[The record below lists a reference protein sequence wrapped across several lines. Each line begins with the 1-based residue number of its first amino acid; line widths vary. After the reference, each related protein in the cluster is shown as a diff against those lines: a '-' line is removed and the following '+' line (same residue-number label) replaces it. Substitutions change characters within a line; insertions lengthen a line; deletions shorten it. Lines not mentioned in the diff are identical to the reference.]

1 MDIQYHRSMSI
12 RVVFFSDTHLGFD
25 YPLRP
30 RSERPRRGP
39 DFFAN
44 FKRVLDHARRTRA
57 DLVVHGGD
65 FFFRSKVPAPIV
77 DRAYQTL
84 FEFAGNGIPIVIV
97 PGNHER
103 SVLPSSLFLT
113 HPNIHVLDRPR
124 TYHFDIRNECLA
136 VSGFPYLRNVRE
148 RFGAAVDACD
158 ANRRPTHYRLLCLHH
173 AVDGAV
179 VGPGHFTFRGGADV
193 VARTGLP
200 GNVDAVLA
208 GHVHRHQV
216 LEAKVPVVYCGSVER
231 TSFAEKNETKGFC
244 EVLLERGA
252 RSPKITFHPLPSR
265 PMVDFDGRGYP
276 ESARLLDAVVRQS
289 AHWSRE
295 AIVRIRLTSYP
306 DRALSEA
313 LARVV
318 PGPLN
323 VSCAS

>member
-1 MDIQYHRSMSI
+1 MSI
-12 RVVFFSDTHLGFD
+12 RIVFFSDTHLGFD

-44 FKRVLDHARRTRA
+44 FERVLDHARRTRA

-65 FFFRSKVPAPIV
+65 FFFRSKVPLPII
-77 DRAYQTL
+77 DRAYQAL
-84 FEFAGNGIPIVIV
+84 FEFAGSGIPIVIV

-136 VSGFPYLRNVRE
+136 VSGFPYLKNVRE

-193 VARTGLP
+193 VARSELP
-200 GNVDAVLA
+200 GVVDAVLA

-216 LEAKVPVVYCGSVER
+216 LEALEALEAKVPVVYCGSIER

-244 EVLLERGA
+244 EVLLERRA
-252 RSPKITFHPLPSR
+252 RSPVITFHPLPTR
-265 PMVDFDGRGYP
+265 PMVDFDGRIYQQP
-276 ESARLLDAVVRQS
+276 VSLLDAIARQS
-289 AHWSRE
+289 GRWSRD
-295 AIVRIRLTSYP
+295 AFVRIRLTSYP
-306 DRALSEA
+306 DRALSRA
-313 LARVV
+313 LARIV

-323 VSCAS
+323 VSCVS